1 MLKKQTRHRPLNS
14 IFEVGT
20 ITKHSPDLRA
30 LFSKARQNL
39 DIQTV
44 FDNCL
49 PALFVGVFQVN
60 QIKQGVL
67 IITGQSAAIAT
78 RLRFEQD
85 AVIEA
90 LQAKLGAQTI
100 QRLEIRIRPK
110 AKILK
115 KVNVNNKLSKDS
127 AQLLIE
133 EAKQTQ
139 DVELRKAIEKLAQQ
153 AD

>member
-1 MLKKQTRHRPLNS
+1 MLKKQTKYRPLKS
-14 IFEVGT
+14 VFEVGT
-20 ITKHSPDLRA
+20 ITRHSPDLHA
-30 LFSKARQNL
+30 LFNQARQNL

-60 QIKQGVL
+60 QIKHGVL
-67 IITGQSAAIAT
+67 TITSQSAAIAT
-78 RLRFEQD
+78 RFRFEQD
-85 AVIEA
+85 AVIKA

-100 QRLEIRIRPK
+100 QRLDIRIRPR

-115 KVNVNNKLSKDS
+115 KVKVTNKLSKDS

-139 DVELRKAIEKLAQQ
+139 DIDLRRAIEKLAQQ
-153 AD
+153 AE